1 MHPNQ
6 HNLFETPIWG
16 FMLNDQNLQTIDY
29 TDYILDVSSTEQSA
43 TKSNMGGWQSRD
55 NIHEDPIFQEFNQS
69 ILAAAKGIL
78 KEYTQLEPYIQSMW
92 ANINVKGDFNAHHTH
107 EGELSGVY
115 YCNVPEKSGGLILV
129 DPKVRSHVSVI
140 RSGNFPIR
148 PERLALI
155 IFPNWLEHYVQ
166 PSQSDD
172 ARISISFNIG
182 IK

>member
-16 FMLNDQNLQTIDY
+16 FMLNDQNLQTFDY
-29 TDYILDVSSTEQSA
+29 TDYIIGLRENEYTQ

-55 NIHEDPIFQEFNQS
+55 NIHEDAIFQEFNQS
-69 ILAAAKGIL
+69 IISAAKGIL
-78 KEYTQLEPYIQSMW
+78 KDYTQLEPYIQSMW
-92 ANINVKGDFNAHHTH
+92 ANINLKGDFNAHHTH

-115 YCNVPEKSGGLILV
+115 YCNVPEKSGKLILV
-129 DPKVRSHVSVI
+129 DPKVRSYVSAI
-140 RSGNFPIR
+140 KSSNFPIQ

-155 IFPNWLEHYVQ
+155 IFPSWLEHYVQ

-172 ARISISFNIG
+172 FRISISFNIG